1 MQFPY
6 YLIAVNAIAF
16 LLYGMDK
23 FKAVHHKWRIPEKVL
38 ILSAAL
44 GGGAGALIGM
54 LVFHHKTRKPLFFL
68 GVPVILILETALY
81 VWMKTGM

>member
-23 FKAVHHKWRIPEKVL
+23 SKAVHHKWRIPEKVL
-38 ILSAAL
+38 ILSAAM

-81 VWMKTGM
+81 IWMKTGM